1 MRRYL
6 LFLSKEE
13 NSLTVTSY
21 KNRCKPCVP
30 KDRRILWSLKN
41 VVCGGFIYQLNF
53 MRISPIPCP
62 ATDRGR

>member
-41 VVCGGFIYQLNF
+41 VVCGGWLYLSVELHENLSNTLP
-53 MRISPIPCP
+53 RN
-62 ATDRGR
+62 R